1 VSRLKGWIAELFT
14 ELTTMKQ
21 RRDSSFHDHIISD
34 KFNKF
39 DAFSSTD
46 TIVYSI
52 SDTYSGKGP
61 FDL

>member
-1 VSRLKGWIAELFT
+1 MAELFT
-14 ELTTMKQ
+14 ELNTMRQ
-21 RRDSSFHDHIISD
+21 CRDSSFDDHIISD

-52 SDTYSGKGP
+52 SDTYFGKGP